1 MESSFENGYRF
12 APNVIPFQSKKTAYW
27 FQIGDSVSPWTDLSV
42 FSQGYVVAGLDS
54 EEELRKSL
62 AGFKPYL
69 IFIESDLQWMDPL
82 ELIRYLT
89 SNSNCPVIL
98 ILKTSRTSGADI
110 CVKRAYQAGA
120 LDVISMEQDEQSI
133 RERLSFLLKLSKKFH
148 LPC

>member
-89 SNSNCPVIL
+89 SKSNCPVIL